1 MVDKTL
7 YISGQLGL
15 NTGGEMVRISNR
27 YMIIGM
33 YIIIIIVITMN
44 TMSMMMWMTRLEV
57 GLNTMSMM
65 MMITTRLEVGCLLR
79 RSRLSLTLATFL
91 LLLEEVDILF
101 FFFLFFLLFSF
112 PCCLTKFFHV
122 LNTLHTVNI
131 VFVLLIFD
139 TYVSQDSRM

>member
-27 YMIIGM
+27 FMIIGM
-33 YIIIIIVITMN
+33 YITIIIAITMN
-44 TMSMMMWMTRLEV
+44 TMSMMMWMTRSEV
-57 GLNTMSMM
+57 GLNTMSMT

-79 RSRLSLTLATFL
+79 RNRLSLTLATFL

-101 FFFLFFLLFSF
+101 SFLSFLSFVLFSMLSYKILSCAEYTTYSKYRLC
-112 PCCLTKFFHV
+112 P
-122 LNTLHTVNI
+122 
-131 VFVLLIFD
+131 FD
-139 TYVSQDSRM
+139 I